1 MKLTKIHIESFG
13 KLQNFDLLPQEG
25 LNRLEY
31 PNGWGKTTLANFLCA
46 MLYGLPGARSATRK
60 NLRQQYT
67 PWQGGAYG
75 GYIELSSVL
84 GDFRIERS
92 FDPLSTT
99 RDELL
104 VIDKSSG
111 RPTTL
116 LGEVPGETL
125 LGVNVEGFEKS
136 VYLTQKEV
144 EVTPGA
150 ISSIADRLHKLLDN
164 VEDAGSYDRAVKLID
179 RAKRDLRG
187 GGVRLQQLEIRY
199 TDLRREIERLVKQQ
213 ADLKALEAE
222 RDACQKELT
231 DLEAD
236 KDSYHK
242 RRELAAHLEE
252 RKRLTSEISRN
263 KAEIAELKRIFRAK
277 LPSEEEFKNVD
288 VACKNLQS
296 AASYAST
303 LENAF
308 PKAEYDRL
316 TRRYPAGVP
325 SEGAIEEAEQIAD
338 ARKLAKNELDALTEE
353 KPFKKALNAL
363 LPSILLLAL
372 GAGLLLPALL
382 GASLLFLIGAIPML
396 LCGAS
401 WLVLSLLRKNK
412 IKALTEQIASLDRSF
427 AQKLPCFENPTA
439 DEALCRRLRED
450 TSRMQ
455 MLKSEKAR
463 LDEALAKKE
472 AFSDRLTTFFATYG
486 TQEDGGDPSA
496 TLARLQEADRKLKW
510 ILPRLS
516 EKEEALAAFDKAH
529 ELTPEAIASLPLDED
544 LPDDA
549 ERRREISLR
558 AQELERKI
566 GAMSAEI
573 DQIPELT
580 DQLSNMEE
588 ELRQRKA
595 KHYLLEKTQL
605 YLQNAKDALS
615 SRYRDG
621 IERSFPSFLNRLFGE
636 DAPEARVDPDMKVTL
651 YGGGKSR
658 PVTAFSQGMQDL
670 TEFCLRLS
678 LTEALTDSEEHP
690 FLLLDDPFVNLDDER
705 YSAAREL
712 LNELANT
719 YQIFYFVCRKE
730 RD

>member
-46 MLYGLPGARSATRK
+46 MLYGLPGTRSATRK

-222 RDACQKELT
+222 RDACQKELA

-263 KAEIAELKRIFRAK
+263 KAEIAELKQIFRAK

-308 PKAEYDRL
+308 PKAEYDTL
-316 TRRYPAGVP
+316 IRRYPAGIP
-325 SEGAIEEAEQIAD
+325 DESAIARAEELASK
-338 ARKLAKNELDALTEE
+338 RKATEE
-353 KPFKKALNAL
+353 KLKAITKRKEGAKQSLIPAL
-363 LPSILLLAL
+363 LPAILSLMAACGALAGILLGEPALAIPFL
-372 GAGLLLPALL
+372 AVGILLPFDIIRSDAVIADVFRYSRCIEGILREKCRVGFRQAVDAQMLEVGEAATQESLDELL
-382 GASLLFLIGAIPML
+382 HR
-396 LCGAS
+396 LCIQ
-401 WLVLSLLRKNK
+401 LVGSA
-412 IKALTEQIASLDRSF
+412 ALTGEHV
-427 AQKLPCFENPTA
+427 EW
-439 DEALCRRLRED
+439 
-450 TSRMQ
+450 
-455 MLKSEKAR
+455 
-463 LDEALAKKE
+463 
-472 AFSDRLTTFFATYG
+472 
-486 TQEDGGDPSA
+486 
-496 TLARLQEADRKLKW
+496 TLGPAGN
-510 ILPRLS
+510 S
-516 EKEEALAAFDKAH
+516 LAANLH
-529 ELTPEAIASLPLDED
+529 
-544 LPDDA
+544 
-549 ERRREISLR
+549 LR
-558 AQELERKI
+558 
-566 GAMSAEI
+566 
-573 DQIPELT
+573 ELT
-580 DQLSNMEE
+580 DARSVILVEADLLVGVRHAVDFVQLLIREVDRKPVCIGGIARCPVVLDSI
-588 ELRQRKA
+588 RQGA
-595 KHYLLEKTQL
+595 GEFFAGACIEKRCEVHQIHL
-605 YLQNAKDALS
+605 VDAL
-615 SRYRDG
+615 
-621 IERSFPSFLNRLFGE
+621 
-636 DAPEARVDPDMKVTL
+636 APREFFAASA
-651 YGGGKSR
+651 GGGHLL
-658 PVTAFSQGMQDL
+658 VFAVLDL
-670 TEFCLRLS
+670 AAGIFCEGAEFLR
-678 LTEALTDSEEHP
+678 
-690 FLLLDDPFVNLDDER
+690 ER
-705 YSAAREL
+705 L
-712 LNELANT
+712 
-719 YQIFYFVCRKE
+719 
-730 RD
+730 